1 LTCELELTSG
11 TSRPTYKL
19 YFEDEENRVRL
30 YLGDCLSVMRSAP
43 DECVDLIFADP
54 PYFLSNDG
62 ITCYAGKMV
71 SVNKGKWD
79 RSNGFEQNFRF
90 TAEWLAEC
98 QRVLKPNGTIWVSG
112 TQHVIHLVG
121 VAMQQLGYKML
132 NDITWVKPAPPPNLS
147 CRYFVHATE
156 TIIWAAKN
164 RKSKHH
170 FSYQLMKKLNDNKQ
184 MQSVWKIATP
194 RKPEKRYGKH
204 PTQKPEALLD
214 RIILASSE
222 PGDLV
227 LDPFCGGDT
236 TGVCAVRLCRSHIGI
251 DVDKEWLEVARRRLR
266 DELTKTIEFHFP
278 DGNILFDMEHDI

>member
-1 LTCELELTSG
+1 MLCWQNGFREQRE
-11 TSRPTYKL
+11 
-19 YFEDEENRVRL
+19 
-30 YLGDCLSVMRSAP
+30 
-43 DECVDLIFADP
+43 
-54 PYFLSNDG
+54 
-62 ITCYAGKMV
+62 
-71 SVNKGKWD
+71 WD
-79 RSNGFEQNFRF
+79 KSNGFEQNFRF
-90 TAEWLAEC
+90 TVEWLAEC
-98 QRVLKPNGTIWVSG
+98 QRILKPNGAIWVSG

-170 FSYQLMKKLNDNKQ
+170 FNYQLMKKLNDNKQ

-194 RKPEKRYGKH
+194 RKPEKRHGKH

-227 LDPFCGGDT
+227 LDPFCGSDT

-266 DELTKTIEFHFP
+266 DELTKTIEFHFS
-278 DGNILFDMEHDI
+278 DGNI